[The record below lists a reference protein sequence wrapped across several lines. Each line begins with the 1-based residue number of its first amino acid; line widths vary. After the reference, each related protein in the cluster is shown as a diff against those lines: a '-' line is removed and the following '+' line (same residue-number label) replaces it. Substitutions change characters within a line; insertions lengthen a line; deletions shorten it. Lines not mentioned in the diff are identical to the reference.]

1 MPADTSTSVATVGA
15 PPQRVSRAADRPID
29 PGNDAVCVRCG
40 ERVKFA
46 ARTHARQV
54 IANVY
59 ESERWQRV
67 EHFHARC
74 YDDAGRPYGAAS

>member
-1 MPADTSTSVATVGA
+1 MPADTSTPAATIGA
-15 PPQRVSRAADRPID
+15 PPVRASRAADRPID

-46 ARTHARQV
+46 ARSQARQV

-59 ESERWQRV
+59 DDNRWQRV
-67 EHFHARC
+67 EHFHASC
-74 YDDAGRPYGAAS
+74 YDDAGHPYGEAS